1 MAKFKNKELK
11 VSFELPDVINCRD
24 QLRFSGANIGMRDDE
39 VFIRIWEGAKSL
51 IEKWNCSYF
60 DYKED
65 SLDEAIDPRITR
77 LVIWVGSQVSRHMN
91 NQEKT
96 EKK

>member
-24 QLRFSGANIGMRDDE
+24 QLRFFDATIGTRE
-39 VFIRIWEGAKSL
+39 NELFIRMWEGAKAL
-51 IEKWNCSYF
+51 IEKWDCSYF
-60 DYKED
+60 DYKD
-65 SLDEAIDPRITR
+65 SLDEETDPRITR
-77 LVIWVGSQVSRHMN
+77 LVIWIGSEVSRHMN
-91 NQEKT
+91 DLEKT

>member
-24 QLRFSGANIGMRDDE
+24 QLRFFGANIGMRDDE
-39 VFIRIWEGAKSL
+39 SFIRMWEGAKSL
-51 IEKWNCSYF
+51 IEKWDCSYF
-60 DYKED
+60 NYED
-65 SLDEAIDPRITR
+65 SLDEAVDPRITR
-77 LVIWVGSQVSRHMN
+77 VIIWVGGAVARHMN
-91 NQEKT
+91 SLEKT